1 MTLGNWLSLCM
12 SYLCG
17 FDQYIVGTSF
27 LYLFRWVVLVA
38 NGFEFLIVEHGVF
51 DSYQVNLLCACVYM
65 R

>member
-1 MTLGNWLSLCM
+1 M